1 MTGARYLCAVAGLV
15 VASSSVAEPVVAS
28 FESMTHGEIIT
39 NQFADVGMSIE
50 AENFQLA
57 TAKPVAFNSNL
68 LGTSDPDLQGPN
80 WRKGNLAPN
89 TDLGMLIIIP
99 ENMVDANND
108 GIVDDP
114 DDEGAR
120 PAGDLK
126 FTFNDVMTSFGF
138 DVIDMEGPVR
148 EMSSIEFLLFGNS
161 VATVD
166 FNDFVTIGSGFYD
179 PTVRF
184 GDNSANRIK
193 PITNT
198 QLGID
203 GFTSV
208 VIHVGGSAAY
218 DNIVVVPAPASALML
233 GMGGL
238 VATRRRRR

>member
-1 MTGARYLCAVAGLV
+1 MAGARSLCAFVGLV
-15 VASSSVAEPVVAS
+15 VASSTYAEPIAAT
-28 FESMTHGEIIT
+28 FESMVHGEIIT

-57 TAKPVAFNSNL
+57 TAKPVAFNSNML
-68 LGTSDPDLQGPN
+68 SDTDPDLNGPN
-80 WRKGNLAPN
+80 WTKGNLAPN

-99 ENMVDANND
+99 ENMTDANGD
-108 GIVDDP
+108 GIIDDP

-126 FTFNDVMTSFGF
+126 FTFADIMTSFGF

-148 EMSSIEFLLFGNS
+148 EMSSIEFFLFGSS

-166 FNDFVTIGSGFYD
+166 FNEFVTAGSDFYD

-184 GDNSANRIK
+184 GNNSANRIT
-193 PITNT
+193 PITSA

-218 DNIVVVPAPASALML
+218 DNIVVVPAPASGLML
-233 GMGGL
+233 GLGGL
-238 VATRRRRR
+238 VLTRRRR